1 MVFYSKRTLIVLG
14 WLVVLCLATNV
25 AAVSNQMLLVSQQK
39 GISNNNNNNIEET
52 FEKKSQSLTKSEKN
66 NRIWFFNWLKD
77 NRFFSFTNNEQII
90 LNNNKQHTSEE
101 EQQTIESDLNQIV
114 SAMDFSQY
122 ENEVVLRF
130 NWTSPREKRAF
141 LKACKTL
148 VLDVWKADVVSG
160 DVRLHVSR
168 VKNLLRLLPKSMRD
182 KFSVMIPDLEHAVY
196 ATFPEVTGGGDD
208 DQSSS
213 SSSSK
218 TDFLTK
224 DMEFNAMSELFFK
237 DYRPL
242 HAIYTWLDILADT
255 YPSQV
260 RAEVIGKTHEGR
272 DLRVY
277 HLYSSKYDKKEPSGK
292 KRTIVLSSGA
302 HAREWISVTT
312 TLYVLYQLLTNQKR
326 MAEKKILENLDFLI
340 VPVLN
345 PDGYEYTWTHDR
357 LWRKNRQSTGVAI
370 CNGLDIDSSF
380 PYHWAPSLGTPC
392 SEGYAGQEPL
402 EALEAYYLTDYINK
416 TSERHKYFGY
426 IDFHSYSQSILY
438 PYGYSCEEEPR
449 DKENLL
455 ELAYGIAKVI
465 RWTSGKHYSVLPLC
479 NDREFD
485 SEDGSGGCALDY
497 MYKIHAIWA
506 FQIKLR
512 DTGNHGF
519 LLPKKNIVPVGKEI
533 YNSVKYFCDF
543 ILNPE

>member
-1 MVFYSKRTLIVLG
+1 M
-14 WLVVLCLATNV
+14 LCLATNV
-25 AAVSNQMLLVSQQK
+25 AAVSNQMLLVSQQEE
-39 GISNNNNNNIEET
+39 ISNNNNNNNNDNSETIE
-52 FEKKSQSLTKSEKN
+52 KSQSFINQQKSHG
-66 NRIWFFNWLKD
+66 FGLFNWLKD
-77 NRFFSFTNNEQII
+77 TFFGSIDNEQVI
-90 LNNNKQHTSEE
+90 LNNNNNNNKHSHTNEE
-101 EQQTIESDLNQIV
+101 EQQTIENDLNKVV

-182 KFSVMIPDLEHAVY
+182 KFSIMIPDLEHAVY
-196 ATFPEVTGGGDD
+196 ATFPEVAAGG
-208 DQSSS
+208 SSS
-213 SSSSK
+213 SSSGSSN
-218 TDFLTK
+218 TDFLNK
-224 DMEFNAMSELFFK
+224 DMEFHAMSELFFK

-242 HAIYTWLDILADT
+242 SAIYTWLDILEDT

-260 RAEVIGKTHEGR
+260 RKEIIGKTHEGR

-277 HLYSSKYDKKEPSGK
+277 HLYSSKYDKQEPSGK
-292 KRTIVLSSGA
+292 KKTIIISSGA

-326 MAEKKILENLDFLI
+326 LAERKILESLDFLI

-345 PDGYEYTWTHDR
+345 PDGYQYTWEHDR

-402 EALEAYYLTDYINK
+402 EALEAYHLTNYINK
-416 TSERHKYFGY
+416 TSEKHKYFGY
-426 IDFHSYSQSILY
+426 LDFHSYSQSILY
-438 PYGYSCEEEPR
+438 PYGYSCDEEPR

-455 ELAYGIAKVI
+455 ELAYGMAKVI
-465 RWTSGKHYSVLPLC
+465 RWTSGKIYDVLPLC
-479 NDREFD
+479 HDREYD
-485 SEDGSGGCALDY
+485 PEDGSGGCALDF

-506 FQIKLR
+506 FQLKLR

-519 LLPKKNIVPVGKEI
+519 LLPKKFIDPVGKEI
-533 YNSVKYFCDF
+533 YNSLKYFCDF